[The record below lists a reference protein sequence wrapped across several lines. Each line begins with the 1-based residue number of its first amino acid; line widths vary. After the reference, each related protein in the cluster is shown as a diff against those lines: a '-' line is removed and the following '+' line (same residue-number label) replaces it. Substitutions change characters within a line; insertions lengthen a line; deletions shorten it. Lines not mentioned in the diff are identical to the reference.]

1 MGNTITDTG
10 LSQEGSVEDL
20 HRAVR
25 DHYDKLVDLYEDLW
39 GEHIH
44 HGYWDLDAPDVGR
57 DLAQQR
63 TTRELA
69 KFGGIPAGAKVLD
82 SGCGVGASAIMLA
95 TELGC
100 TVQGITLST
109 EQVKR
114 ATEKAARAGVGDK
127 ASFQVMDAMHT
138 DFPDES
144 FDVVWSLESCELMP
158 DKRAYLAENL
168 RLLKPG
174 GRLVVAT
181 WTSRDDRLKPAEVK
195 LLRRLYRDFAISHVL
210 PLDQYTKLCA
220 DLGYIDV
227 RGQEWTENVRATW
240 KLSADIVKPL
250 VRDPSYVWKLVKAKG
265 ADIFRF
271 FNSVPL
277 MKQAYDKDV
286 MHYGVYTAVK
296 PG

>member
-1 MGNTITDTG
+1 MSSPTVDTG
-10 LSQEGSVEDL
+10 MSQEGSVEDL

-44 HGYWDLDAPDVGR
+44 HGYWDLDAPQTPR
-57 DLAQQR
+57 DAAQRR
-63 TTRELA
+63 TTRELMA
-69 KFGGIPAGAKVLD
+69 FGGVPNGARVLD
-82 SGCGVGASAIMLA
+82 SGCGIGASAVMLA
-95 TELGC
+95 AGLGC
-100 TVQGITLST
+100 AVDGITLSH

-114 ATEKAARAGVGDK
+114 ATAKAAEAGV
-127 ASFQVMDAMHT
+127 ANRTSFTVMDAMHT
-138 DFPDES
+138 SYPDDT

-168 RLLKPG
+168 RILKPG

-181 WTSRDDRLKPAEVK
+181 WTSRDDRLDPAEVK
-195 LLRRLYRDFAISHVL
+195 LLRRLYRDFAVSHVL
-210 PLDQYTKLCA
+210 PLDHYARHCA

-227 RGQEWTENVRATW
+227 VTADWTEHVRATW
-240 KLSADIVKPL
+240 ALSADIVKPL
-250 VRDPSYVWKLVKAKG
+250 MRDPTYVWKLVRAKG

-271 FNSVPL
+271 LNSVPL
-277 MKQAYDKDV
+277 MKQAYDKGV
-286 MHYGVYTAVK
+286 MRYGVFTAVK

>member
-1 MGNTITDTG
+1 MSTTTDTG

-44 HGYWDLDAPDVGR
+44 HGFWDLDAQDVPR
-57 DLAQQR
+57 DIAQQR
-63 TTRELA
+63 TTQELI
-69 KFGGIPAGAKVLD
+69 KFGGIAPGSKVLD
-82 SGCGVGASAIMLA
+82 SGCGIGASAIMLA
-95 TELGC
+95 DTMNC
-100 TVQGITLST
+100 TVDGITLSH

-114 ATEKAARAGVGDK
+114 ATDKAAQAGVGDK
-127 ASFQVMDAMHT
+127 THFQVMDAMHT
-138 DFPDES
+138 TYEDNT
-144 FDVVWSLESCELMP
+144 FDVIWSMESCELMP

-168 RLLKPG
+168 RILKPG

-181 WTSRDDRLKPAEVK
+181 WTSRDDQLNPKEVK

-210 PLDQYTKLCA
+210 PLEHYAALCTE
-220 DLGYIDV
+220 LGYTDV
-227 RGQEWTENVRATW
+227 AQADWTDNVKATW

-296 PG
+296 PS

>member
-1 MGNTITDTG
+1 MSTQTTDTG
-10 LSQEGSVEDL
+10 MSQEGSVEDL

-44 HGYWDLDAPDVGR
+44 HGYWDLDAPNASRDV
-57 DLAQQR
+57 AQRR
-63 TTRELA
+63 TTQELMR
-69 KFGGIPAGAKVLD
+69 FGGIPQGARVLD
-82 SGCGVGASAIMLA
+82 SGCGIGASAVMLA
-95 TELGC
+95 ADLGC
-100 TVQGITLST
+100 TVEGITLSH
-109 EQVKR
+109 EQVRR
-114 ATEKAARAGVGDK
+114 ATEKASAAGVGDRT
-127 ASFQVMDAMHT
+127 SFRVLDAMHT
-138 DFPDES
+138 DYPDDT
-144 FDVVWSLESCELMP
+144 FDVVWSMESCELMP

-168 RLLKPG
+168 RILKPG

-181 WTSRDDRLKPAEVK
+181 WTSRDDRLDPKEVK

-210 PLDQYTKLCA
+210 PLEHYAKLCGE
-220 DLGYIDV
+220 LGYADV
-227 RGQEWTENVRATW
+227 RTADWTEHVRATW
-240 KLSADIVKPL
+240 ALSADIVKPL
-250 VRDPSYVWKLVKAKG
+250 MRDPSYVWKLVRAKG

-271 FNSVPL
+271 LNSVPL

>member
-1 MGNTITDTG
+1 MSTQTTDTG
-10 LSQEGSVEDL
+10 MSQEGSVEDL

-44 HGYWDLDAPDVGR
+44 HGYWDLDAPNVSRDV
-57 DLAQQR
+57 AQRR
-63 TTRELA
+63 TTQELMR
-69 KFGGIPAGAKVLD
+69 FGGIPQGARVLD
-82 SGCGVGASAIMLA
+82 SGCGIGASAVMLA
-95 TELGC
+95 ADLGC
-100 TVQGITLST
+100 TVEGITLSH
-109 EQVKR
+109 EQVRR
-114 ATEKAARAGVGDK
+114 ATEKAAAAGVGDRT
-127 ASFQVMDAMHT
+127 SFRVLDAMHT
-138 DFPDES
+138 DYPDDT
-144 FDVVWSLESCELMP
+144 FDVVWSMESCELMP

-168 RLLKPG
+168 RILKPG

-181 WTSRDDRLKPAEVK
+181 WTSRDDQLDPKEVK

-210 PLDQYTKLCA
+210 PLEHYAKLCGE
-220 DLGYIDV
+220 LGYTDV
-227 RGQEWTENVRATW
+227 RTADWTDNVRATW
-240 KLSADIVKPL
+240 ALSADIVKPL
-250 VRDPSYVWKLVKAKG
+250 MRDPSYVWKLVRAKG

-271 FNSVPL
+271 LNSVPL

>member
-1 MGNTITDTG
+1 MSTQTTDTG
-10 LSQEGSVEDL
+10 MSQEGSVEDL

-44 HGYWDLDAPDVGR
+44 HGYWDLDAPNVSRDV
-57 DLAQQR
+57 AQRR
-63 TTRELA
+63 TSQELMR
-69 KFGGIPAGAKVLD
+69 FGGIPQGARVLD
-82 SGCGVGASAIMLA
+82 SGCGIGASAVMLA
-95 TELGC
+95 ADLGC
-100 TVQGITLST
+100 TVEGITLSH

-114 ATEKAARAGVGDK
+114 ATAKAAEAGVGDRT
-127 ASFQVMDAMHT
+127 SFRVLDAMHT
-138 DFPDES
+138 DYPDDT
-144 FDVVWSLESCELMP
+144 FDVVWSMESCELMP

-168 RLLKPG
+168 RILKPG

-181 WTSRDDRLKPAEVK
+181 WTSRDDRLDPKEVK

-210 PLDQYTKLCA
+210 PLEHYARLCGE
-220 DLGYIDV
+220 LGYTDV
-227 RGQEWTENVRATW
+227 RTADWTENVRATW
-240 KLSADIVKPL
+240 ALSADIVKPL
-250 VRDPSYVWKLVKAKG
+250 MRDPSYVWKLVRAKG

-271 FNSVPL
+271 LNSVPL